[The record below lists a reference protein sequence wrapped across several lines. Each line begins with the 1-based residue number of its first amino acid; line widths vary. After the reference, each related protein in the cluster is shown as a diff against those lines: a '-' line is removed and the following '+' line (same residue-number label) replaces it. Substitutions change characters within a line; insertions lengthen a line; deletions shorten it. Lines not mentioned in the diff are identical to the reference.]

1 MYLPYL
7 LKKYFK
13 QSEPAEVSVVTT
25 EMSMIAKEEYSD
37 ERCEDEADFLEI
49 SPGYLPEESVHYMTS
64 GSNLIEELQAEF
76 MDLVHQFFKSVHQS
90 TQLSTTNLVQHHDN
104 KLRLDQPVPNHI
116 QSLTA

>member
-25 EMSMIAKEEYSD
+25 EMSMMAKEEYSD

-49 SPGYLPEESVHYMTS
+49 SPGYSPEESVHYMTS

-76 MDLVHQFFKSVHQS
+76 MDLVNQFSSLF
-90 TQLSTTNLVQHHDN
+90 TNAPSSAPQTWFSIMITNSD
-104 KLRLDQPVPNHI
+104 
-116 QSLTA
+116 